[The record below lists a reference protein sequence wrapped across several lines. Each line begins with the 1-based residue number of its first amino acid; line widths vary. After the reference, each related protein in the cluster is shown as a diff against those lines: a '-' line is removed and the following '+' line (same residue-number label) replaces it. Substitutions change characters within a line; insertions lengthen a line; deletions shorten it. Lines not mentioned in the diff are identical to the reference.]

1 MKNCEHFIFYGRDN
15 VFFRRSDTLG
25 DTGFSQKQL
34 HEIFKTAVA
43 RNRRKKVKSSV
54 QPAKKLLGLK
64 TYKFIFV
71 QKLRESH
78 CVAKVRYCNWFCAAM
93 CSSAVDALLT
103 HFMD

>member
-1 MKNCEHFIFYGRDN
+1 MNNCEHFIFYRRDN

-25 DTGFSQKQL
+25 DTGFSKKQL

-43 RNRRKKVKSSV
+43 RSRRNKVMSFV
-54 QPAKKLLGLK
+54 QPTKKLLGLK
-64 TYKFIFV
+64 THKFILV

-78 CVAKVRYCNWFCAAM
+78 CVAKVRFCNWFCAALY
-93 CSSAVDALLT
+93 SSAVDALLT

>member
-1 MKNCEHFIFYGRDN
+1 M
-15 VFFRRSDTLG
+15 FFRRSDTLG

-34 HEIFKTAVA
+34 QKILKTAVA
-43 RNRRKKVKSSV
+43 RSRRNKVMSSV
-54 QPAKKLLGLK
+54 QPAKKLLGPK

-78 CVAKVRYCNWFCAAM
+78 CVAKVRFCNWFFAAL